1 LFLIGREAMA
11 NAFRRRWQA
20 DAVEI
25 EIGYGPRRLTLRV
38 RDDGHGLP
46 AGVVAADG
54 HFGLQGMRTS
64 GPRGRAARAVVVA
77 AGPGTEVAYRFRPV
91 AHTCRCG
98 GSFVLAALAGAG
110 FRCRK
115 AVMETETMAS
125 TIE

>member
-11 NAFRRRWQA
+11 NAFRRHGGR
-20 DAVEI
+20 AVEI
-25 EIGYGPRRLTLRV
+25 EIGYGPRASCGCATTAV
-38 RDDGHGLP
+38 GLP

-64 GPRGRAARAVVVA
+64 GPRGRAARSCGRGAWDRSGA
-77 AGPGTEVAYRFRPV
+77 
-91 AHTCRCG
+91 G
-98 GSFVLAALAGAG
+98 GSVRRAYLQVRGLFTWPLAGAG